1 MLKIGTLRWKGR
13 CKRHPKYNPAYDGE
27 AAIKGGCRHCI
38 ALLEIHLQHA
48 RLIQM
53 MRDFGPVRERR
64 TPARARTEGVQACL
78 FE

>member
-38 ALLEIHLQHA
+38 ELLEIHLQHVK
-48 RLIQM
+48 LQQM
-53 MRDFGPVRERR
+53 MREFGPLRDRR
-64 TPARARTEGVQACL
+64 TPKVRDLDSAQACL